1 MDRIE
6 AALTTIKSLLLGDET
21 ILQSSYQLRLHALKH
36 RREVVVATNMRLIIF
51 RRRLI
56 GGYRMH
62 DIRWQDLQ
70 DAAIDEN
77 LLQDLFGAEL
87 RLRLYNG
94 LLIRINGLEVVS
106 ARALYVYCQ
115 QQEQEW
121 RERNRIRGMEER
133 GLGFTRFDTLFDP
146 ATPGTSKRSTQ
157 SSSSVSYSGDSDSTT
172 TPIFNAEVTG
182 DIGALQG
189 LSELLNPQT
198 AFASADKLAKAMA
211 DAKQQFESGK
221 LSKAEYQSLKMKI
234 LSDL

>member
-21 ILQSSYQLRLHALKH
+21 ILQSSHQLRLHALKH

-94 LLIRINGLEVVS
+94 LLIRLNGLEVVS

-133 GLGFTRFDTLFDP
+133 GLGFTRFDT
-146 ATPGTSKRSTQ
+146 GTSKRTTQ

-172 TPIFNAEVTG
+172 PPIFNAEVTG

-189 LSELLNPQT
+189 LSKLVNPQT

>member
-1 MDRIE
+1 M
-6 AALTTIKSLLLGDET
+6 ALG
-21 ILQSSYQLRLHALKH
+21 
-36 RREVVVATNMRLIIF
+36 
-51 RRRLI
+51 
-56 GGYRMH
+56 
-62 DIRWQDLQ
+62 
-70 DAAIDEN
+70 
-77 LLQDLFGAEL
+77 
-87 RLRLYNG
+87 
-94 LLIRINGLEVVS
+94 GLEVVS
-106 ARALYVYCQ
+106 ARTLYVYCQ

-146 ATPGTSKRSTQ
+146 ATPGVSKRTTQ
-157 SSSSVSYSGDSDSTT
+157 SSSSVSYSGDSTT

-189 LSELLNPQT
+189 LSKLVNPQT

>member
-1 MDRIE
+1 M
-6 AALTTIKSLLLGDET
+6 AL
-21 ILQSSYQLRLHALKH
+21 
-36 RREVVVATNMRLIIF
+36 
-51 RRRLI
+51 
-56 GGYRMH
+56 
-62 DIRWQDLQ
+62 
-70 DAAIDEN
+70 
-77 LLQDLFGAEL
+77 
-87 RLRLYNG
+87 
-94 LLIRINGLEVVS
+94 NGLEVVS

-121 RERNRIRGMEER
+121 RERNRIRDMEER
-133 GLGFTRFDTLFDP
+133 GLGFTRFDP
-146 ATPGTSKRSTQ
+146 ATPGVSKRTTQ

-189 LSELLNPQT
+189 LSKLVNPQT